1 MTINLLPSP
10 DGLGRWQPEN
20 TAAGGV
26 RRVADGT
33 AAYYSSPCPGGS
45 GRSEDALAII
55 PLAGDSALLVVA
67 DGMGGLPGGREA
79 AAMAIDTLISDLT
92 ESPPGPLSSRP
103 RLLDAIEHANQRIL
117 SIGNGSATTLAVA
130 EIGQGHARAFHVGDS
145 EIVVFGQRG
154 RLRLQSVPHS
164 PVGFAFHAGL
174 LDENQ
179 AISHEDRHLVSNAL
193 GSRDMRIEVGSAV
206 PLADHD
212 TVVVCSDGLADN
224 LTLGETIELL
234 RSGPLDRAFSGL
246 IARAMERMTAPRG
259 GEPSKPD
266 DISVIAFRR
275 RPGASLERRLS
286 S

>member
-1 MTINLLPSP
+1 MTISLPTFP
-10 DGLGRWQPEN
+10 DGLGRWQPAD
-20 TAAGGV
+20 TSIGGL
-26 RRVADGT
+26 RRVADG
-33 AAYYSSPCPGGS
+33 AAAFYCSPCPGGS

-79 AAMAIDTLISDLT
+79 AAIAIDTLIGDLT
-92 ESPPGPLSSRP
+92 ESPPDPLVSRS

-117 SIGNGSATTLAVA
+117 DIGNGSATTLAVA
-130 EIGQGHARAFHVGDS
+130 EIGQGSVRAFHVGDS

-174 LDENQ
+174 LDETQ

-193 GSRDMRIEVGSAV
+193 GTRDMRIEVGSTV

-224 LTLGETIELL
+224 LTVGETIDGL
-234 RSGPLDRAFSGL
+234 RCGPLDKAFSGL
-246 IARAMERMTAPRG
+246 VERAMQRMTEPRG
-259 GEPSKPD
+259 DEPSKPD

-275 RPGASLERRLS
+275 KPGASLERRLTN
-286 S
+286 

>member
-1 MTINLLPSP
+1 MSISLPTASE
-10 DGLGRWQPEN
+10 GLGRWQPAN
-20 TAAGGV
+20 SDVGGL
-26 RRVADGT
+26 RRVADGV
-33 AAYYSSPCPGGS
+33 AAFYSSPCPGGS
-45 GRSEDALAII
+45 GMSEDALAII
-55 PLAGDSALLVVA
+55 PLAGGSALLAVA

-92 ESPPGPLSSRP
+92 ASPPGPLSSRP

-117 SIGNGSATTLAVA
+117 GMGNGSATTLAVA
-130 EIGQGHARAFHVGDS
+130 EIGQGSVRAFHVGDS

-154 RLRLQSVPHS
+154 RLRVQSVPHS

-174 LDENQ
+174 LDESQ

-193 GSRDMRIEVGSAV
+193 GTRDMRIEVGSAV

-224 LTLGETIELL
+224 LTLGETIDVL

-246 IARAMERMTAPRG
+246 IARATQRMTAPQG
-259 GEPSKPD
+259 DEPSKPD

-275 RPGASLERRLS
+275 RPGASLERRLTR
-286 S
+286 